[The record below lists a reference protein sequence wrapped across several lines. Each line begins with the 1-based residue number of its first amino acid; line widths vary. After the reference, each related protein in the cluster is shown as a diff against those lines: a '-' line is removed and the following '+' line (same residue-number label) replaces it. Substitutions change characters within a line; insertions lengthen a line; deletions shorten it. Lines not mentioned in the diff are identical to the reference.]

1 MRHSRNVL
9 FQALRSKLKWMLK
22 CRLKLHVA
30 QACDRDFHGCPSP
43 IWIPGWPMH
52 VPHDPPPSVRTG
64 SWEGHTMPTMVI
76 LVLCKGLR
84 IWFSDWQKLE
94 ELSSGLQ
101 RHSGRP
107 HKTGLLW
114 CQVPRFL
121 LWVFSLLLLFGPW
134 DFLLFGA
141 QLCVQKN
148 RIDPSSLP
156 EPPRSEP
163 VSYHIP
169 F

>member
-1 MRHSRNVL
+1 MQTSSSMWLRPVIEISMVVL
-9 FQALRSKLKWMLK
+9 LPSGSQAGPCTFLMIS
-22 CRLKLHVA
+22 
-30 QACDRDFHGCPSP
+30 
-43 IWIPGWPMH
+43 
-52 VPHDPPPSVRTG
+52 PPPPVRTG

-114 CQVPRFL
+114 CQVPHFL